1 MPFAV
6 GSKQGSTVSIFVQ
19 AYQASTNRSW
29 QVMDTYSSGMGFVAS
44 ALELPYSE
52 EKDWT
57 IDTSYNKHNLGN
69 LTGTKFT
76 YSGNFTAIEKENIEW
91 TWEKARASDL
101 LESTMQYADQGWEI
115 SVPKL
120 LVPGPF
126 YIEHI
131 H

>member
-1 MPFAV
+1 MFTV
-6 GSKQGSTVSIFVQ
+6 GSKQGNTVSIFVQ
-19 AYQASTNRSW
+19 AYQASTNRRW
-29 QVMDTYSSGMGFVAS
+29 QVIDTYLSDMGFVAS

-57 IDTSYNKHNLGN
+57 IDTSYSKHNPGN
-69 LTGTKFT
+69 LQGTKFT
-76 YSGNFTAIEKENIEW
+76 YSGNFTAIEKETIEW

-120 LVPGPF
+120 
-126 YIEHI
+126 
-131 H
+131 